1 MALFENKKEREYEI
15 VNEGSERVLRIDYT
29 KKTIIPS
36 IEDSEECMQDVIN
49 KLVENAGVSRV
60 VLVQQRNYNYS
71 YSQVQL
77 LAEIAG
83 LYNHVIKQGKFLAMP
98 ADEGYKYLASKI
110 GVVRGLVRNLIR
122 DPVGVYVELRR
133 IIREEKIILG
143 KLVDEPDIKS
153 CEILIE
159 ILTEFFGFLDKT
171 KIIWIVRKRLDGYQ
185 VGGREIYRQ
194 LFRAEITPNFMFT
207 RLMSR
212 IPVDGEEIDSYKI
225 GNADVTILSV
235 PEDIKYLY
243 HIISPEFKLTEDKQ
257 ELLDKECLD
266 RAQAKGRGIY

>member
-122 DPVGVYVELRR
+122 DPVGVYVELRS
-133 IIREEKIILG
+133 IIIKEKIIL
-143 KLVDEPDIKS
+143 
-153 CEILIE
+153 
-159 ILTEFFGFLDKT
+159 
-171 KIIWIVRKRLDGYQ
+171 
-185 VGGREIYRQ
+185 
-194 LFRAEITPNFMFT
+194 
-207 RLMSR
+207 
-212 IPVDGEEIDSYKI
+212 
-225 GNADVTILSV
+225 
-235 PEDIKYLY
+235 
-243 HIISPEFKLTEDKQ
+243 
-257 ELLDKECLD
+257 
-266 RAQAKGRGIY
+266 